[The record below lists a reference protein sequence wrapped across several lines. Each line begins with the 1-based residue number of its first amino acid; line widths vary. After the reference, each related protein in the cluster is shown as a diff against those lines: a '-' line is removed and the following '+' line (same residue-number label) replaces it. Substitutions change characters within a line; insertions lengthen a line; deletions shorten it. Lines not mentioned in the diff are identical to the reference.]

1 MSLVNLV
8 NSTASINCNLVQK
21 YLDKLL
27 NSPIFASAPKQQMLL
42 KYLVN
47 ESHSGNG
54 QRLKGYTIAT
64 EALGARPEF
73 DSNHDSS
80 VRVSAKRLRE
90 NLCEYYRDLGESD
103 EVRFH
108 LAIGSYEIIFL
119 RKIACSQ
126 EPTIENELPHQNRR
140 HGCDRRKMAD
150 RHTQDKN

>member
-1 MSLVNLV
+1 MLLADANNLTIHTDCSLVQR
-8 NSTASINCNLVQK
+8 C
-21 YLDKLL
+21 LDKIL
-27 NSPIFASAPKQQMLL
+27 NSPIFASAPKQQKLL
-42 KYLVN
+42 TYLVN

-80 VRVSAKRLRE
+80 VRVNAKRLRE
-90 NLCEYYRDLGESD
+90 NLSEYYRDLGESD
-103 EVRFH
+103 EIRFH
-108 LAIGSYEIIFL
+108 LAIGSYEVIFL
-119 RKIACSQ
+119 RKIAVSQ

-150 RHTQDKN
+150 CHTQDKD